1 MPIPTLTSSQQKF
14 AYKFLNDLGYPQKHL
29 HRPFQTKRGISSVF
43 AYVEFYGVFNSVC
56 TFRYGSSKNSFSQ
69 LRSSYTCNSSK
80 TTPDFKRR
88 AAAIKTKSFV
98 IVAVDSSDINS
109 TAHNA
114 MHLAKLEI
122 EQPLADSCAKL
133 SGQTIDGILYTCMN
147 SKFKLSGEA
156 VKRQWSE
163 VSVDAF
169 VSCCGATQN

>member
-1 MPIPTLTSSQQKF
+1 MPIPTLTSSQQKS
-14 AYKFLNDLGYPQKHL
+14 AYKLLNLLGCPQEHL
-29 HRPFQTKRGISSVF
+29 HRPFQTKRGISSVL

-56 TFRYGSSKNSFSQ
+56 TFRFGSSKNSFSK
-69 LRSSYTCNSSK
+69 LRSYYTCGSSK
-80 TTPDFKRR
+80 TTIDFKRR
-88 AAAIKTKSFV
+88 EAAMKTKSFV